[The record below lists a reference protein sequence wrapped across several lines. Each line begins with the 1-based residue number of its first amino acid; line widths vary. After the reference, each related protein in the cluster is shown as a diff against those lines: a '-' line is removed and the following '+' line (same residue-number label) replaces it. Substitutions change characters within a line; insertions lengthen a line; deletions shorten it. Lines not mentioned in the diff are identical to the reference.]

1 MDIVYAIPAG
11 LIQIGGG
18 YSTALGHAAKLKGF
32 LNVLG
37 VTVPSAEAG
46 GLMRG
51 VTEEKAHLRSV
62 QACGATGGGGR
73 AEERRDA
80 VGAPMTLRFDLLAD
94 EGPGEARTDVV
105 AEGHSA
111 EEMCSADSEAL
122 SDS

>member
-73 AEERRDA
+73 AEERRVA
-80 VGAPMTLRFDLLAD
+80 GGAPMTLRFKLLAA
-94 EGPGEARTDVV
+94 EGDGEGRTGVV
-105 AEGHSA
+105 ADGH
-111 EEMCSADSEAL
+111 CSEDIRS
-122 SDS
+122 